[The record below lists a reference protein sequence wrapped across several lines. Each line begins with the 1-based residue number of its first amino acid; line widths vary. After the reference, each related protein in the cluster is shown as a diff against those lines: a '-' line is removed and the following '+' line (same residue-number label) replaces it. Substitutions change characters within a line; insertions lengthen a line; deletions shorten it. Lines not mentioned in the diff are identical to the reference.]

1 VKRSKSNSSIATNW
15 SESKVHD
22 HGHGIAIGIAAE
34 IAMTCHGTYQFD
46 RIRTIQH
53 DVMCPVTET
62 AATEEKVASY

>member
-22 HGHGIAIGIAAE
+22 HGHGIAIAAE